1 MSKPLPSY
9 TSSTAEKPLIGM
21 TIGDKFDEIANT
33 YPDNDALIVLHQNV
47 HWSYR
52 ELQQRANQCARAL
65 LSMGVR
71 KGDRVGVWSPN
82 CSEWTVSQIATAK
95 IGAILV
101 NVNPA
106 YRTHELE

>member
-1 MSKPLPSY
+1 
-9 TSSTAEKPLIGM
+9 M

-95 IGAILV
+95 NRCDPRQRQPG
-101 NVNPA
+101 PT
-106 YRTHELE
+106 RTHELEYALNQSGASFPDHR